1 MNSPNKRKVTKTAA
15 GYGNIKS
22 AKKESYDNGH
32 KLTREGGMTR
42 PQSASQFDVL
52 GDVSKGK
59 ESAKAEELA
68 MKTF

>member
-42 PQSASQFDVL
+42 PQSAS
-52 GDVSKGK
+52 
-59 ESAKAEELA
+59 
-68 MKTF
+68 